1 MFGNGSGRRL
11 HGTRCGRRIPL
22 SEGESGSCGEVVD
35 NTGTRAMEMGFFP
48 GAAVEVLSNEPGA
61 SSLVVLAGDSRF
73 VVSREIAGTV
83 IVRMTTGG
91 RRRRRGGIC

>member
-1 MFGNGSGRRL
+1 MFGNGPGRGL
-11 HGTRCGRRIPL
+11 PGARCGRRILL
-22 SEGESGSCGEVVD
+22 SEGEAGQCGVVVD

-83 IVRMTTGG
+83 VVRMAGGG
-91 RRRRRGGIC
+91 RRKRRGGIC